1 MTRLIIVDDDIRIL
15 ESLPI
20 YFSRSETVT
29 VAATFT
35 RAHDALDCITE
46 HGCDVVLSDIHMSQ
60 MNGVELLQKLKELDQ
75 PPIFIAMTAFDTDET
90 MLQVLAQGGA
100 GYVIKSDKPRSIIDA
115 VDDACNGG
123 TALSSQCV
131 TRLMRLS
138 IIPFNS
144 TTKKAVTLSSSQKDV
159 LELLCAGCSNAEI
172 AQRLHFSEAGIKKKV
187 TSLFRAFDASSRLEL
202 VARVFH
208 MKELE

>member
-1 MTRLIIVDDDIRIL
+1 MTRLIIVDDDTRIL
-15 ESLPI
+15 ESLPV

-35 RAHDALDCITE
+35 RAHDALDYITE
-46 HGCDVVLSDIHMSQ
+46 HGCDVVLSDIHMPQ
-60 MNGVELLQKLKELDQ
+60 MNGVELLRRLKELDQ
-75 PPIFIAMTAFDTDET
+75 PPIFIAMTAFDTDDT
-90 MLQVLAQGGA
+90 MVQILAHGGA

-131 TRLMRLS
+131 TRLMKLS
-138 IIPFNS
+138 IILFNS
-144 TTKKAVTLSSSQKDV
+144 TTNKAMTLSSSQKEV

-172 AQRLHFSEAGIKKKV
+172 AERLRFSEAGIKKKV
-187 TSLFRAFDASSRLEL
+187 TSLFHAFDAGSRLEL
-202 VARVFH
+202 VTKAFR
-208 MKELE
+208 MKGLE